1 MEIMV
6 TRGMESM
13 ARHTRTKPTGYGCGG
28 VTAIVEE

>member
-1 MEIMV
+1 
-6 TRGMESM
+6 MESM